1 MIFTMELSAVPGNDT
16 KIQLILLPEES
27 IGMRLRYCVNCHCFI
42 PWLQLGIKM
51 GVRQTRIPLSSRG
64 LKSEVSAPTP
74 LPSQVTHTDCKSR
87 GLHLGNYS
95 DIQWL

>member
-1 MIFTMELSAVPGNDT
+1 MIFTMEISAVPSNDT
-16 KIQLILLPEES
+16 KIQLIPPPEEF

-42 PWLQLGIKM
+42 SWLQLGIKM
-51 GVRQTRIPLSSRG
+51 GARQTQIPLSSRG
-64 LKSEVSAPTP
+64 LKT
-74 LPSQVTHTDCKSR
+74 QVLNNDYNSR

>member
-1 MIFTMELSAVPGNDT
+1 MILTIEISAVPSNDT
-16 KIQLILLPEES
+16 KIQLIPLPEES
-27 IGMRLRYCVNCHCFI
+27 TGMRLRYCVNCRCFI

-51 GVRQTRIPLSSRG
+51 GARQTWIPLSSRR
-64 LKSEVSAPTP
+64 LKTEVSPTP
-74 LPSQVTHTDCKSR
+74 PPSSYNNYKGR